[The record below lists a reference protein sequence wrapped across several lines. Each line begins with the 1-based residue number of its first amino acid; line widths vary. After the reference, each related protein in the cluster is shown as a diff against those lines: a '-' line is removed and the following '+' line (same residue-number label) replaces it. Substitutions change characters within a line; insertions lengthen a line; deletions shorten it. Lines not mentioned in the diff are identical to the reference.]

1 MDRNNGPK
9 EKWWRTCPADSR
21 RLCNKEGQKNNK
33 AKRQIYS
40 TTAIKIKFWVVW
52 SSIEE
57 NDEGSMVIVF
67 MISFSIYLHLGSDI
81 TRIRL
86 FIWYSYT
93 LIGTINSNNKNKIYL
108 YIDIILIS
116 EQLSSPFSLQNL
128 IWTWFHSSS
137 LFFGVN
143 NWTKFSSVEK
153 VN

>member
-40 TTAIKIKFWVVW
+40 TTAIKIKFWVIW
-52 SSIEE
+52 SSIED

-108 YIDIILIS
+108 PIHRHHINQWTVKFAFFFTKPDLN
-116 EQLSSPFSLQNL
+116 LVPF
-128 IWTWFHSSS
+128 
-137 LFFGVN
+137 
-143 NWTKFSSVEK
+143 KFAIFWS
-153 VN
+153 

>member
-33 AKRQIYS
+33 AKGHIYS
-40 TTAIKIKFWVVW
+40 TIAIKIKFWVVW

-86 FIWYSYT
+86 FIWYSHT
-93 LIGTINSNNKNKIYL
+93 LISTINSNNKNKIYL

-128 IWTWFHSSS
+128 I
-137 LFFGVN
+137 
-143 NWTKFSSVEK
+143 
-153 VN
+153 

>member
-81 TRIRL
+81 IRIRL
-86 FIWYSYT
+86 FIWYSH
-93 LIGTINSNNKNKIYL
+93 TINSNNKNKIKIYL

-128 IWTWFHSSS
+128 IWTWFRSSS

-143 NWTKFSSVEK
+143 DWTKFSSVEK

>member
-33 AKRQIYS
+33 AKGHIYS

-67 MISFSIYLHLGSDI
+67 IISFSIYLHLGSDI
-81 TRIRL
+81 TRIPL
-86 FIWYSYT
+86 FIWYSHT
-93 LIGTINSNNKNKIYL
+93 LIGTINRVTFETNA
-108 YIDIILIS
+108 IS
-116 EQLSSPFSLQNL
+116 ITLSIHALWGPTLSHQ
-128 IWTWFHSSS
+128 I
-137 LFFGVN
+137 VI
-143 NWTKFSSVEK
+143 V
-153 VN
+153 